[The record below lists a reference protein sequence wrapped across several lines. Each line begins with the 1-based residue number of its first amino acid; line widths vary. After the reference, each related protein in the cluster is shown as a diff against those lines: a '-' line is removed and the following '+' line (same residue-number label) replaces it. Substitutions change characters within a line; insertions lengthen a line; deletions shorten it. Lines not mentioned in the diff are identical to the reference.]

1 MTLASPSKLS
11 LERWSRLAA
20 GPPLVRFARPSA
32 DKNRVRQLP
41 GASSL
46 RHGAATR
53 RTCSA
58 RVVSHHLD
66 GLLRTR
72 PRGLVASRSRP
83 GVRRV
88 SGAPE
93 PVPSCPTE
101 VGQTRW
107 RTSDPLS
114 RDAGFHTLRR
124 VSSSTAGTA
133 SPRSVAFLP
142 LPALVPPRPQPKPR
156 HARWVLA
163 NQEPRG
169 HRRPEPGRP
178 AGTGHRLD
186 TVKLRSAANGGPP
199 RHRVVQ
205 APANRCAA
213 RADRPADSAE
223 ARTNERSSPGR
234 SGMPARRIA
243 GGRHGSTR
251 GCPARRPTAETAR
264 PLRCTP
270 DTPKRTGRTL
280 RDDASGRLQGLAPST
295 SPWCCAAVAGG
306 RTPDPSMGFVPL
318 QGPLALRSTPGPC
331 RDRADTAGRSPGARD
346 ADRGLRPVRHRW
358 DPSDDCPS
366 HAPPKRGERD
376 GPGGRSR
383 PRSTR
388 LFSAPSAARV
398 VPRTLG
404 AAEAVLEKR
413 GGVAGVCPEARS

>member
-11 LERWSRLAA
+11 LERWSRLSA

-223 ARTNERSSPGR
+223 APTNGAVESRAKRHARTAHRRWATREHPRVPRAPSDGRDRQTTALHARHAEAYRADSSRRRERPTSGPCSVDESVVLRRRCRRTNTRSFHGLCSP
-234 SGMPARRIA
+234 
-243 GGRHGSTR
+243 
-251 GCPARRPTAETAR
+251 
-264 PLRCTP
+264 
-270 DTPKRTGRTL
+270 
-280 RDDASGRLQGLAPST
+280 
-295 SPWCCAAVAGG
+295 
-306 RTPDPSMGFVPL
+306 
-318 QGPLALRSTPGPC
+318 
-331 RDRADTAGRSPGARD
+331 
-346 ADRGLRPVRHRW
+346 
-358 DPSDDCPS
+358 
-366 HAPPKRGERD
+366 
-376 GPGGRSR
+376 

-388 LFSAPSAARV
+388 APLHARSMPGPGRHRGPKPGR
-398 VPRTLG
+398 PRCGPGVEAG
-404 AAEAVLEKR
+404 AAPL
-413 GGVAGVCPEARS
+413 GSL